1 MRQVILDTETT
12 GLDVD
17 EGHRII
23 EVGCVEIMDR
33 RLTRRHFHRYVNP
46 ERDIDD
52 GAFQVHGITREFLQD
67 KPVFADI
74 WQDLVEFIDGAELI
88 MHNALFDLRFINQE
102 MAYVSTSLGVVSD
115 YCPVLDS
122 LELAREKHPGQKNNL
137 DALCKRYSVDNSQRD
152 LHGALLDAEIL
163 AEVYLLMTGGQVALS
178 LGETDISSGTV
189 NKKRVLTNE
198 RPPLKI
204 IKASA
209 EEIHRHE
216 AKLEQLELNSSS
228 GCIWKSLD

>member
-33 RLTRRHFHRYVNP
+33 RLTRRHFHRYINP

>member
-33 RLTRRHFHRYVNP
+33 RLTRRHFHRYINP
-46 ERDIDD
+46 EREIDD

-74 WQDLVEFIDGAELI
+74 WQDLLEFIDGAELI

-198 RPPLKI
+198 RPPLRI